1 MATRSSRVTGGVSTT
16 RPRSVTS
23 GVRTGVSTVPKSVYR
38 PLAPSVV
45 TPPPVA
51 TTASAAPALPTDPT
65 YEARLKYLD
74 KRIAALPGEWNPR
87 REALAATSA
96 RGITDTG
103 YADTATWSPLTTDT
117 TGNVT
122 YGLNLGGE
130 GQVQRNAISGNAG
143 QFNSRGTYYSTAR
156 NRQDRLD
163 TQQIQNARDAMLRR
177 FQTDQTGLYDQ
188 QESARLGISGEQ
200 ATTQDAYR
208 DWRADQPVAPS
219 APLPETPGPGEAA
232 SASRRRVWT
241 GASRPVDLE
250 RAGWKVSRRGNG
262 SWVAIK

>member
-65 YEARLKYLD
+65 YEARLQYLD

-130 GQVQRNAISGNAG
+130 GQVQRNAITGNAG

-163 TQQIQNARDAMLRR
+163 TQQITNARDAMLRR
-177 FQTDQTGLYDQ
+177 FQQGQADLFTNQEQARSGL
-188 QESARLGISGEQ
+188 SGEQ
-200 ATTQDAYR
+200 ATTMGDYTS
-208 DWRADQPVAPS
+208 WRADQPVAPP
-219 APLPETPGPGEAA
+219 APETPGPGEAA
-232 SASRRRVWT
+232 TAAPSRRVWT
-241 GASRPVDLE
+241 GAARPVGLE

-262 SWVAIK
+262 SWVAIKG

>member
-1 MATRSSRVTGGVSTT
+1 MSTT
-16 RPRSVTS
+16 RPRSATT

-51 TTASAAPALPTDPT
+51 TTAAAAPALPTDPG
-65 YEARLKYLD
+65 YEARLRYID
-74 KRIAALPGEWNPR
+74 NRMAALPGMYNPQ
-87 REALAATSA
+87 RERLAAESS
-96 RGITDTG
+96 RGLTDTG
-103 YADTATWSPLTTDT
+103 YADASTWTAGTPDAS
-117 TGNVT
+117 GNVSYT
-122 YGLNLGGE
+122 LGLTGE

-232 SASRRRVWT
+232 SASRRRVWA

-250 RAGWKVSRRGNG
+250 RAGWTVSRRGNG